1 MSHDLVR
8 RRTELKYLLPPD
20 QTREIRARLTAEPPD
35 GFRRIGGWVTT
46 VYFDLP
52 DRRLV
57 RAALEQ
63 PEENLKLRL
72 REYFDDEGAPCS
84 RFVWFEIKERQGS
97 SSRKSRFR
105 LHKRMVDRFLRG
117 ECDLASILTCQG
129 SASDVSGVCETVQ
142 RIHDLAGDS
151 WVPFGAVRYRRCSI
165 EGGSPAGRL
174 TLDDRISYHLGPLA
188 LYESHESLDRRSLGP
203 VAGEEASGVMETK
216 HAGGSLPE
224 WCRRIVGAHGA
235 AEYSKFLMLSRLSY
249 AASPV
254 NNYVD

>member
-8 RRTELKYLLPPD
+8 RRTELKYLLPPE
-20 QTREIRARLTAEPPD
+20 QTREIRALLTAEPPD

-97 SSRKSRFR
+97 ASRKSRFR
-105 LHKRMVDRFLRG
+105 LHKRMVDRF
-117 ECDLASILTCQG
+117 
-129 SASDVSGVCETVQ
+129 
-142 RIHDLAGDS
+142 
-151 WVPFGAVRYRRCSI
+151 
-165 EGGSPAGRL
+165 
-174 TLDDRISYHLGPLA
+174 
-188 LYESHESLDRRSLGP
+188 
-203 VAGEEASGVMETK
+203 
-216 HAGGSLPE
+216 
-224 WCRRIVGAHGA
+224 
-235 AEYSKFLMLSRLSY
+235 
-249 AASPV
+249 
-254 NNYVD
+254 